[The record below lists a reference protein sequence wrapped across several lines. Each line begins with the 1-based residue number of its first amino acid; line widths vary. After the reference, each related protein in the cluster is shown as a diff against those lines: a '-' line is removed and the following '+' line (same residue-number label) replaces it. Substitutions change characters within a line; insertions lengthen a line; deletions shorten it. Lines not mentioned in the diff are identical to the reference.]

1 MDPTVDENAC
11 IGCGT
16 CVTGGSRL
24 VQV

>member
-16 CVTGGSRL
+16 CVAGGSRL